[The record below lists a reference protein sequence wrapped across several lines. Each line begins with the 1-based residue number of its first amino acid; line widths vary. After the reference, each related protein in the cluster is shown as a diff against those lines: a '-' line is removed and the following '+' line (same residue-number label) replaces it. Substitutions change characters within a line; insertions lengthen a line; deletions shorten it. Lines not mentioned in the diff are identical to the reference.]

1 MLVAALFLTSGVSH
15 FLLTRFFVAIMPPYL
30 PWPNAAVYISGVFEI
45 VGAIGLLL
53 PAHRR
58 AAAIGLFILTIL
70 VTPANIHMALN
81 PELFPAFSKSLLY
94 WRLVAQ
100 VGLLA
105 LIYAVAIRRPQHGGE
120 PDLQG
125 KNWR

>member
-1 MLVAALFLTSGVSH
+1 LLVAALFLTSGVSH

-53 PAHRR
+53 PAYRR
-58 AAAIGLFILTIL
+58 TAAIGLFILTIL

-105 LIYAVAIRRPQHGGE
+105 MIYAVAIRRPKHGGE
-120 PDLQG
+120 PDPQG
-125 KNWR
+125 TNRR